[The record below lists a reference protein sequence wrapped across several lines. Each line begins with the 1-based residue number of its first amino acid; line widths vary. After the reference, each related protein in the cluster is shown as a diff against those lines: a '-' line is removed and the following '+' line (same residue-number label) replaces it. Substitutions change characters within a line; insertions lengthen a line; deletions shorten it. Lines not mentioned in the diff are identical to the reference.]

1 MVGCATGGS
10 GASGISLVSDDS
22 AVTDI
27 VSFVSGTPFVICTGR
42 WQRMPRFIPSTPGS
56 DTPRAWRTAR
66 PAALRRGF
74 GALSGASSDICTAFS
89 TARHFRRYGQVD
101 QLGAGKNQ
109 VARHFS
115 AGIGFLFHCCT
126 PPSSRILRAVP
137 IVCGGWKM
145 RVRLPALLLSAQAP
159 FPEASAAGR
168 APCRLRTTSR

>member
-1 MVGCATGGS
+1 MVGCATEGS
-10 GASGISLVSDDS
+10 GVSGVSLVSDDS

-27 VSFVSGTPFVICTGR
+27 VFFVSGTPFVICTGR
-42 WQRMPRFIPSTPGS
+42 WQRMPRKRHAPCVQ
-56 DTPRAWRTAR
+56 D
-66 PAALRRGF
+66 
-74 GALSGASSDICTAFS
+74 GASGGASARIRRIERGIQRHLHGVFHR
-89 TARHFRRYGQVD
+89 ARHFRRYGQVD

-145 RVRLPALLLSAQAP
+145 RVRLPALLLPAQAP